1 MYKVFFSYSS
11 EDHSFLEELKKRLI
25 LLQREGL
32 INEIWYDRNISA
44 GKEKQKELD
53 EHLNSSHIILLLV
66 SPDFIAS
73 DYCYGKEATK
83 AIERYDQ
90 GEAIVIPVILRPSSW
105 KNTRFG
111 KLQALPRNGK
121 PLNDP
126 SWKPRDKAYME
137 VAEGIRDAIQELS
150 QKHPLTESPLSEN
163 TPKAASIIEL
173 SRQSNPRNIAPQN
186 STIATAESNES
197 SPSSSSANQ
206 PTHSSDKKPEQ
217 PGILRDYRERLAQM
231 EAAIDLGGSY
241 TLSEHFVGQ
250 LNRLLVEII
259 ATIRTI
265 SIPLLETGYYFKSK
279 DEMVEN
285 LRQAR
290 IYSIMAKEAIH
301 PADLSRRILR
311 SIGPEK
317 PVDFYQHLNTC
328 RAYLEDALKNW

>member
-25 LLQREGL
+25 PLQREGL

-44 GKEKQKELD
+44 GKERQKELD

-83 AIERYDQ
+83 AIERHDR

-111 KLQALPRNGK
+111 KFQVLPRNGK
-121 PLNDP
+121 PLNDA
-126 SWKPRDKAYME
+126 SWKPRDKAFIE
-137 VAEGIRDAIQELS
+137 VVEGIRDAIQELS

-163 TPKAASIIEL
+163 TAQARSTTEL
-173 SRQSNPRNIAPQN
+173 SQQSSPGNTALKI
-186 STIATAESNES
+186 STIVASESNKS
-197 SPSSSSANQ
+197 SPLSSSTNQ
-206 PTHSSDKKPEQ
+206 PTHLSDQKPELS
-217 PGILRDYRERLAQM
+217 GTLRDYRERLAQM
-231 EAAIDLGGSY
+231 EAAIDLGGFY
-241 TLSEHFVGQ
+241 TLSEHFVEK

-259 ATIRTI
+259 ASIRTT
-265 SIPLLETGYYFKSK
+265 SVPLFETGHYFKSK
-279 DEMVEN
+279 DEMMEN

-301 PADLSRRILR
+301 PTDLSRRILR